1 MSRKRKATR
10 KKKMSARRKVG
21 IGNLSTE
28 EYNEPDSVSLK
39 EKYFSNIPW
48 LCTDCEEVC
57 MIADSACV

>member
-1 MSRKRKATR
+1 
-10 KKKMSARRKVG
+10 MSARRKVG